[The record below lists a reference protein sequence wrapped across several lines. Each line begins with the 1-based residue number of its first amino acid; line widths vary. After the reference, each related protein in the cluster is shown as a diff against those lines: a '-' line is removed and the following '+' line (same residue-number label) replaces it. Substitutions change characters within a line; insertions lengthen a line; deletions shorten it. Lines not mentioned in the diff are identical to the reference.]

1 MARGARAGWPVVG
14 AKPDEARE
22 AASAGVT
29 SGRDGMQLGRPVS
42 GTVTFAS
49 INPAARPPH
58 KIAELDIAHVP
69 EGRQVFPEMTVREM

>member
-1 MARGARAGWPVVG
+1 
-14 AKPDEARE
+14 
-22 AASAGVT
+22 
-29 SGRDGMQLGRPVS
+29 MQLGRPVS